1 MAGGGKNNIHRRKM
15 TTNNGV
21 GATMLK
27 SGLYEQLISEQLR
40 EELNTLVN
48 KETEIERID
57 EAESTLILSKYLG
70 EIVQKA
76 LSSVREDKGDVHS
89 QVQLINRII
98 SLVDQE
104 TEGSNFSVFKVD
116 ESGEQLL
123 SILDTV
129 HEDGAITKMVRPD
142 TSISLSSLFTG
153 STREPSMYS
162 ELKKEILSSNR
173 VDMLVSF
180 IRWSGL
186 RMIMDELRAML
197 EKGGSLRVVTTPY
210 IGATDLKAIKEL
222 SLLPNTEIKI
232 TYDTKSTRL
241 HAKAHIFHR
250 NTGFTTAYVGSSNLS
265 NAAISSGLE
274 WNVKLAKKDLPET
287 VAKMEATFESYWNSP
302 DFETYTPEEEERL
315 RIALKKESN
324 KGMGLETTYDFD
336 IRPYTYQ
343 EEILQN
349 LDAERN
355 VKGHMR
361 NLVVAA
367 TGTGK
372 TVISAFDYKRFKEK
386 NPQDKCRLLFIAHR
400 EEILKQSLA
409 CFRGVLRDQ
418 NFGELFVGNHKPED
432 HTHLFMSIQTFNS
445 QKWDEKTSAEFYDYI
460 VMDEIHHSPAK
471 SYQKLL
477 TYYKPKILL
486 GLTATPERM
495 DGLSVTAYFDH
506 RIAAEIR
513 LPEAIERRL
522 LSPFQY
528 FGVTDNVDLSD
539 MKWSK
544 GGYDK
549 KALSNVYTLNRI
561 AAQKRAQL
569 IVTSVKKYVN
579 EISDVTGLG
588 FCVSIKHA
596 KFMAEFFSD
605 HGIPSMYLVGISPEE
620 ERENVKAKLT
630 SGEVNFVF
638 VVDIFNEGVDIPQL
652 NTVLFLRPTDS
663 LTVFLQ
669 QLGRGLRLY
678 ENKECLTVLDFIG
691 QAHKKYRFENKFKAL
706 LSDPCQS
713 IQKEIKNGFTS
724 VPKGCF
730 IQLEKIAQKYVLES
744 IKNNIGSKTSL
755 IYQMRTFEED
765 TGQEL
770 IFSNFLHYYN
780 LTPRDIYRY
789 ETFSRLMATAIPG
802 KEYNEP
808 IEEISNRAFSRLSF
822 IDSRRWINF
831 LLEITKD
838 IKNIDIESFTEK
850 EKRMFR
856 MFYCTL
862 WDEVPEDLSK
872 ENIRINLI
880 KLSDSPVLLG
890 ELRELLEYNF
900 DHIDFVDKAVDLGF
914 ECPMD
919 VYCNYTR
926 DQILA
931 AMDYW
936 KPAAVRQGV
945 LWLPTKK
952 TDIFFVTLNKTEK
965 EYSEST
971 MYEDYSISESKF
983 HWQSQSTTSDTSP
996 TGIRYI
1002 NHKKKGSNILLFVR
1016 ENIKEKTITSSYT
1029 FLGLAKYISHE
1040 GSKPMSIL
1048 FQLEEPIPPKYLK
1061 KTNKLV
1067 VG

>member
-1 MAGGGKNNIHRRKM
+1 
-15 TTNNGV
+15 
-21 GATMLK
+21 MLK
-27 SGLYEQLISEQLR
+27 PGLYEQIISEQLR
-40 EELNTLVN
+40 DELNTLIN
-48 KETEIERID
+48 KEVDIEKID

-76 LSSVREDKGDVHS
+76 LSSVREGKGDVHS
-89 QVQLINRII
+89 QVQLVNRII
-98 SLVDQE
+98 NLVDQE
-104 TEGSNFSVFKVD
+104 AEDANFNVYKVD
-116 ESGEQLL
+116 ESAEQLL

-142 TSISLSSLFTG
+142 TSISHSSLFTG

-222 SLLPNTEIKI
+222 SELPNTEIKI

-250 NTGFTTAYVGSSNLS
+250 DTGFTTAYVGSSNLS

-302 DFETYTPEEEERL
+302 DFERYTPEEEERL
-315 RIALKKESN
+315 RIALKQESY
-324 KGMGLETTYDFD
+324 KGMGLETTYAFD
-336 IRPYTYQ
+336 IRPYAYQ

-386 NPQDKCRLLFIAHR
+386 NPNTPCRLLFIAHR
-400 EEILKQSLA
+400 EEILKQSLS
-409 CFRGVLRDQ
+409 CFRGVLRDH
-418 NFGELFVGNHKPED
+418 NFGELFVGSHKPED

-445 QKWDEKTSAEFYDYI
+445 QKWYEKTSAEFYDYI

-495 DGLSVTAYFDH
+495 DGQSVTAYFGH

-528 FGVTDNVDLSD
+528 FGVTDNVDLSQL
-539 MKWSK
+539 KWSQ

-549 KALSNVYTLNRI
+549 NELSNVYTLDRI
-561 AAQKRAQL
+561 AAQRRAQL

-579 EISDVTGLG
+579 EISDVIGLG

-596 KFMAEFFSD
+596 KFMAEFFNE
-605 HGIPSMYLVGISPEE
+605 HGIQSMSLVGTSPEE
-620 ERENVKAKLT
+620 ERKNVKAKLT

-691 QAHKKYRFENKFKAL
+691 QAHQKYRFENKFAAL
-706 LSDPCQS
+706 LSDPTKS
-713 IQKEIKNGFTS
+713 IQTEIKNGFVS

-730 IQLEKIAQKYVLES
+730 IQLEKMAQKYILENISKSIGKASVLVDR
-744 IKNNIGSKTSL
+744 IT
-755 IYQMRTFEED
+755 TFSSD
-765 TGQEL
+765 TGKEL
-770 IFSNFLHYYN
+770 TLSNFLSHYHLSPQDLYSHK
-780 LTPRDIYRY
+780 
-789 ETFSRLMATAIPG
+789 TFSRLQVLAG
-802 KEYNEP
+802 VKENFQEP
-808 IEEISNRAFSRLSF
+808 MEEIATKTFGRLAF
-822 IDSRRWINF
+822 IDSRRWIKF
-831 LLEITKD
+831 LLEILAD
-838 IKNIDIESFTEK
+838 PSRIEEGDFTEK
-850 EKRMFR
+850 EERMLR
-856 MFYCTL
+856 MFYCTI
-862 WDEVPEDLSK
+862 WSEVPQ
-872 ENIRINLI
+872 NLADEHVRNNFMN
-880 KLSDSPVLLG
+880 LYNSPVLIE

-900 DHIDFVDKAVDLGF
+900 DHIDFIDKAVDLGF

-919 VYCNYTR
+919 VHCNYTR

-945 LWLPTKK
+945 LWLPEKK
-952 TDIFFVTLNKTEK
+952 TDIFFVTLNKSEK
-965 EYSEST
+965 DYSEST

-983 HWQSQSTTSDTSP
+983 HWQSQNATSDTSP
-996 TGIRYI
+996 TGTRYI
-1002 NHKKKGSNILLFVR
+1002 NHKKNGSNILLFVR
-1016 ENIKEKTITSSYT
+1016 ENKKEKGITSPYT
-1029 FLGLAKYISHE
+1029 FLGLSNYMSHE
-1040 GSKPMSIL
+1040 GSNPMSIL

>member
-1 MAGGGKNNIHRRKM
+1 
-15 TTNNGV
+15 
-21 GATMLK
+21 MLK
-27 SGLYEQLISEQLR
+27 PGLYEQLISEQLR
-40 EELNTLVN
+40 DELNKLVN
-48 KETEIERID
+48 KKAETEKID

-70 EIVQKA
+70 GIVQKA
-76 LSSVREDKGDVHS
+76 LSSVHEDKGDVHS
-89 QVQLINRII
+89 QVQLVNSII
-98 SLVDQE
+98 SLLDQE
-104 TEGSNFSVFKVD
+104 AKEANVSIFKVD
-116 ESGEQLL
+116 DSAEQLL

-142 TSISLSSLFTG
+142 TSISHSSLFTG

-186 RMIMDELRAML
+186 RMIMNELRGML

-250 NTGFTTAYVGSSNLS
+250 DTGFTTAYVGSSNLS

-287 VAKMEATFESYWNSP
+287 VAKMEATFESYWNSS
-302 DFETYTPEEEERL
+302 DFEIYTPKEEERL
-315 RIALKKESN
+315 RLALKQEN
-324 KGMGLETTYDFD
+324 YKGIGTETSYSFD
-336 IRPYTYQ
+336 IRPYAYQ

-372 TVISAFDYKRFKEK
+372 TVISAFDYKRYKDNNTGK
-386 NPQDKCRLLFIAHR
+386 PCRLLFVAHR
-400 EEILKQSLA
+400 EEILKQSLS
-409 CFRGVLRDQ
+409 CFRGVLRDP
-418 NFGELFVGNHKPED
+418 NFGELFVGEHKPEEY
-432 HTHLFMSIQTFNS
+432 THLFMSIQTFNS
-445 QKWDEKTSAEFYDYI
+445 QKWYEKTAADFYDYI

-477 TYYKPKILL
+477 TYYNPKILL

-495 DGLSVTAYFDH
+495 DGQSVTAYFDY

-528 FGVTDNVDLSD
+528 FGITDSVDLRD
-539 MKWSK
+539 LKWSK

-549 KALSNVYTLNRI
+549 IALSNVYTINRI

-569 IVTSVKKYVN
+569 IVTSVRKYVT
-579 EISDVTGLG
+579 EIKDVIGLG

-596 KFMAEFFSD
+596 KFMAEFFSS
-605 HGIPSMYLVGISPEE
+605 HGIPSMYLVGTSPEE
-620 ERENVKAKLT
+620 ERKNVKAKLT
-630 SGEVNFVF
+630 NGEVNFVF
-638 VVDIFNEGVDIPQL
+638 VVDLFNEGVDIPQL

-691 QAHKKYRFENKFKAL
+691 QAHKKYRFENKFNAL
-706 LSDPCQS
+706 LSDPSHS
-713 IQKEIKNGFTS
+713 IQKEIRNGFTS

-730 IQLEKIAQKYVLES
+730 IQLERIAQKHVLDS
-744 IKNNIGSKTSL
+744 IKNNIGTKTAL
-755 IYQMRTFEED
+755 INNMKNFQED

-770 IFSNFLHYYN
+770 TFSSFLHYYG

-789 ETFSRLMATAIPG
+789 ETFSRLLAIAIPG
-802 KEYNEP
+802 KEYREP
-808 IEEISNRAFSRLSF
+808 IEEISNRAFSRFSF

-831 LLEITKD
+831 LLEITRD

-850 EKRMFR
+850 EERMFR

-862 WDEVPEDLSK
+862 WDEVPKDVLSD
-872 ENIRINLI
+872 NI
-880 KLSDSPVLLG
+880 KLNLTKLSRSPVLLN
-890 ELRELLEYNF
+890 ELRELLVYNF
-900 DHIDFVDKAVDLGF
+900 DRIDFVDKTVDLGF
-914 ECPMD
+914 ECPLD
-919 VYCNYTR
+919 VHCNYTR

-936 KPAAVRQGV
+936 KPSNVRQGV
-945 LWLPTKK
+945 LWLAEKN
-952 TDIFFVTLNKTEK
+952 TDIFFVTLNKSEK
-965 EYSEST
+965 DYSESM
-971 MYEDYSISESKF
+971 MYKDYSISETLF

-996 TGIRYI
+996 TGTRYI

-1016 ENIKEKTITSSYT
+1016 ENRKDNGATSPYT
-1029 FLGLAKYISHE
+1029 FLGLSQYSSHE
-1040 GSKPMSIL
+1040 GSLPISFVFK
-1048 FQLEEPIPPKYLK
+1048 LEEPIPPKYLK